1 MSTQMDPQWKAYY
14 AALEVARSS
23 PVGAL
28 LDDLALS
35 DLVNIEMRVPR
46 DSKNEHALKT
56 MECCALARE
65 AKVSMKANYWL
76 RQAMAYFKDFMLWD
90 AHIRGLPFINQSGKK
105 EPKPK
110 TKLYE
115 KYAALYP
122 GDNKNAAQKLRD
134 ACESDA
140 ECMALFFWRDRELIE
155 RENGKRI
162 LIDNMVS
169 QIQKARERM
178 KKRGEKKT

>member
-1 MSTQMDPQWKAYY
+1 MSTQMDPQYALYW
-14 AALEVARSS
+14 AALAVAKAS

-46 DSKNEHALKT
+46 DSQDEHAQST
-56 MECCALARE
+56 MKCCALARE

-76 RQAMAYFKDFMLWD
+76 RQAMVYSKDFMLWD
-90 AHIRGLPFINQSGKK
+90 NAIKGAKFNAGKK
-105 EPKPK
+105 PQEPK

-115 KYAALYP
+115 RFAALHP
-122 GDNKNAAQKLRD
+122 GDNISAAQKLRD

-140 ECMALFFWRDRELIE
+140 ECMAVFFWRDRELIE
-155 RENGKRI
+155 RKTGTRI
-162 LIDNMVS
+162 LVDNMIS
-169 QIQKARERM
+169 QIQKASERM
-178 KKRGEKKT
+178 KKRGEKKA